1 MVTAVMEELEA
12 RGSRLTDLSCLE
24 ERASLAEPGRS
35 PREPREARWE
45 LRGEASQGRSDL
57 ALLTGGLRR
66 DGRLWWRNQGRPE
79 DSGGIPSRSD
89 SRGMSQLSILLLRRR
104 YAVNNSHFI
113 NFVLTNIKYI
123 GVRCEV

>member
-24 ERASLAEPGRS
+24 ERASLVEQGRS
-35 PREPREARWE
+35 PREPGEVRWE
-45 LRGEASQGRSDL
+45 LRGEASRARSDL
-57 ALLTGGLRR
+57 SLLTGGVWR

-79 DSGGIPSRSD
+79 DSGGISSRSD

-113 NFVLTNIKYI
+113 NMVLTCIL
-123 GVRCEV
+123 V

>member
-1 MVTAVMEELEA
+1 MTAGLEVMEVLV
-12 RGSRLTDLSCLE
+12 SLPTDLSCLE
-24 ERASLAEPGRS
+24 ERASLAEQGRS

-89 SRGMSQLSILLLRRR
+89 SRGMSQLSILLLRLR
-104 YAVNNSHFI
+104 YAVNICQSPYKYCC
-113 NFVLTNIKYI
+113 NFYTCILV
-123 GVRCEV
+123 